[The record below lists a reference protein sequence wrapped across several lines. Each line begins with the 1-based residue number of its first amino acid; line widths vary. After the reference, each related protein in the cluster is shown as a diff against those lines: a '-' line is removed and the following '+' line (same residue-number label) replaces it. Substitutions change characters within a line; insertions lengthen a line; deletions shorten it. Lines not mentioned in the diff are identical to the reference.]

1 MKNSLLL
8 LLSISIFFISSC
20 NKDDNDNIS
29 DMEIIEEG
37 IGEPERTEKLMRYK
51 INGEPV
57 NVDINLDTRGVS
69 NQIMWTSPNF
79 NTDDDISFVF
89 NDFQGVG
96 LSEVTE
102 EMVLDLKGNT
112 FDVSSQ
118 EFTNVIIHIDVDGE
132 DLSTEISEGNIS
144 GEHFLEVTNVYED
157 PQPNEQQLGI
167 KNFRIDGNFNCIVDD
182 YYTTYNITE
191 GEFSLLYI
199 ISIE

>member
-20 NKDDNDNIS
+20 NNDDSS
-29 DMEIIEEG
+29 DMEIIEEV
-37 IGEPERTEKLMRYK
+37 IDEPELTEKLMRFK
-51 INGEPV
+51 INGELV

-69 NQIMWTSPNF
+69 NQILWTSPNF
-79 NTDDDISFVF
+79 NTDDGISFVF

-96 LSEVTE
+96 LPKVTE

-118 EFTNVIIHIDVDGE
+118 EFTNAIIHIDVDGE
-132 DLSTEISEGNIS
+132 DFSTENSEGNIS
-144 GEHFLEVTNVYED
+144 GEHFLEVTNVYGD
-157 PQPNEQQLGI
+157 PQPNEQQLGT
-167 KNFRIDGNFNCIVDD
+167 KNFRIDGKFNCIVDD

-191 GEFSLLYI
+191 GEFSLLYV
-199 ISIE
+199 ISLE